1 LNNRKKDAEIMGLK
15 IKQVVFI
22 ILLFVFCGCT
32 DYELTP
38 ISTWKQL
45 KNFPGT
51 ARASASSFVMGK
63 KGYVCL
69 GRSGIKTGFLKE
81 IWEYDS
87 DSDKWIRKADF
98 PGVARVKAIAG
109 VIGDKAYV
117 GLGSV
122 APYNGNQFS
131 DLWEYNNTTDTWK
144 QLASFPGIAKNDLF
158 CAVVD
163 SCLYTTEGFT
173 GTAFNADTYKYNP
186 KTNTWTRLKDSPV
199 MRSST
204 AGFSIGNDIYVGSG
218 YYIDNFKDFYRYHT
232 QTDSWTRMADMP
244 DARILSKGIAINGK
258 GFVMLG
264 RFWNGSLDG
273 GKLLKNI
280 VEYDPA
286 TNKWSRCG
294 DFPGDARQ
302 NMVAFAINS
311 KGYIVGGED
320 DIERKTDVWMF
331 EP

>member
-1 LNNRKKDAEIMGLK
+1 MIFK
-15 IKQVVFI
+15 IKHIVPV
-22 ILLFVFCGCT
+22 ILLILISACT
-32 DYELTP
+32 EYEFTP
-38 ISTWKQL
+38 INSWKQL
-45 KNFPGT
+45 TDFPGT
-51 ARASASSFVMGK
+51 ARASASSFVMGNK
-63 KGYVCL
+63 AYVCL
-69 GRSGIKTGFLKE
+69 GRSGIKTGFLKDL
-81 IWEYDS
+81 WEYNSDS
-87 DSDKWIRKADF
+87 DSWKRKADF

-131 DLWEYNNTTDTWK
+131 DFWEYNNTTDTWK
-144 QLASFPGIAKNDLF
+144 KMASFPGIAKNDLF

-173 GTAFNADTYKYNP
+173 GIAFNPETYKYSP
-186 KTNTWTRLKDSPV
+186 KTNSWTRLKDSPV

-204 AGFSIGNDIYVGSG
+204 AGFSIGNDLYVGSG
-218 YYIDNFKDFYRYHT
+218 YYIDNFKDFYCYHT
-232 QTDSWTRMADMP
+232 LTDNWSRMADLP
-244 DARILSKGIAINGK
+244 EARILSKGIAINGK
-258 GFVMLG
+258 GYVMLG
-264 RFWNGSLDG
+264 RFWNGSLNG

-286 TNKWSRCG
+286 TNKWSKCG

-302 NMVAFAINS
+302 NMEVFTING

-320 DIERKTDVWMF
+320 DNERKKDVWEF
-331 EP
+331 GQE